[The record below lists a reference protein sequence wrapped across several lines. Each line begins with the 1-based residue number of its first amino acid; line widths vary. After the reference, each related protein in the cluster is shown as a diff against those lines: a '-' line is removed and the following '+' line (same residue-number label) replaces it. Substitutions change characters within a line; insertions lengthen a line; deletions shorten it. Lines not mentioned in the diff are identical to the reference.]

1 MVELAGHLCAES
13 SSTTAVSQLLPDIT
27 NDEQA
32 AQYMRR
38 VFEPDHRAIRERLQ
52 IQQPHVEVHCPLIPK
67 GVGIKSLPVPI
78 HPYAKALMTARKYV
92 PLWYFLPVATAE
104 GRTGSRDYSVDHGHC
119 CRRSSATLIVRA
131 SLNEIPDSQL
141 AWSQIRLAKAG
152 FLEALKLGD
161 YTSEYITMFTNF
173 YTNMDIHPE
182 MCRIHGERVMI
193 HYHSEMRM
201 AWYDAFERGE
211 PFDLAVISKNVLQ
224 ECRYDIESQIHQE
237 RNESIQAASAATA
250 AAQAQ
255 LDQFSENEPVPHRYS
270 SRANHRTHPY
280 RYTSPRK
287 GSFSKDA
294 DRAYDGIPPA
304 SAPRSFRRSGE

>member
-1 MVELAGHLCAES
+1 MDKSLETDTSRLPYFDYGGVGWS
-13 SSTTAVSQLLPDIT
+13 SLRRILIDYGGLPDIT

-141 AWSQIRLAKAG
+141 AWPQIRLAKAG

-173 YTNMDIHPE
+173 YTNMDMHPE

-201 AWYDAFERGE
+201 AWYDAFER
-211 PFDLAVISKNVLQ
+211 
-224 ECRYDIESQIHQE
+224 
-237 RNESIQAASAATA
+237 
-250 AAQAQ
+250 
-255 LDQFSENEPVPHRYS
+255 
-270 SRANHRTHPY
+270 
-280 RYTSPRK
+280 
-287 GSFSKDA
+287 
-294 DRAYDGIPPA
+294 
-304 SAPRSFRRSGE
+304 